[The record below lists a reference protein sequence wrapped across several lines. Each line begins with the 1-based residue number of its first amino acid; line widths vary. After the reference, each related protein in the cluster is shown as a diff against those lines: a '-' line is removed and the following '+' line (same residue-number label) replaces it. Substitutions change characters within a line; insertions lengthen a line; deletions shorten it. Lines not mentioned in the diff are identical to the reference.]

1 MRSSTVALRT
11 ARTMALMALIMTWTW
26 YTDLIL
32 PSSESSSLNYAESV
46 CKTQITTM
54 RAKSNYCKSI
64 RGVWPVQL
72 LSSLVWYSSN
82 VESIYWEHSPPL
94 LTFEAWLFQCKQVKA
109 IGTKDHALMRQDA
122 LNTSRAVVEAVKASA
137 WTKWLSEFIIVYI
150 YIYYVWSEW
159 LSTKSLYK
167 PIYVSSNFVV
177 KSVTS
182 LNSLMNRT
190 ARTYYRLRTASLE
203 DSLSSFFALKWLHQY
218 TASLKM
224 PNEKIRHGI
233 ACTMLHQFCTV
244 QLSIIRSWP
253 LQNAAKTKAVYKT
266 RDPACGSSLRR
277 TWKQRLKQHGC
288 WGF

>member
-1 MRSSTVALRT
+1 MLSLVAKHRSQQWEPRATTV
-11 ARTMALMALIMTWTW
+11 
-26 YTDLIL
+26 
-32 PSSESSSLNYAESV
+32 
-46 CKTQITTM
+46 
-54 RAKSNYCKSI
+54 RAF
-64 RGVWPVQL
+64 RGVWPVQV

-137 WTKWLSEFIIVYI
+137 WTKWLSEYI
-150 YIYYVWSEW
+150 YIIYNYIYIMYDLNDLVQN
-159 LSTKSLYK
+159 LSTSR
-167 PIYVSSNFVV
+167 F
-177 KSVTS
+177 TF
-182 LNSLMNRT
+182 
-190 ARTYYRLRTASLE
+190 LRTLWSNQWH
-203 DSLSSFFALKWLHQY
+203 LSTVSWVQKALLVIRIALRGLTIGWGQPLFIFALKWLHQY
-218 TASLKM
+218 TVSLKM

-244 QLSIIRSWP
+244 QLSIIKSWP

>member
-1 MRSSTVALRT
+1 MLSLFAKHRSQQWEPKATTV
-11 ARTMALMALIMTWTW
+11 
-26 YTDLIL
+26 
-32 PSSESSSLNYAESV
+32 
-46 CKTQITTM
+46 
-54 RAKSNYCKSI
+54 RAF
-64 RGVWPVQL
+64 RGVWPVQV

-109 IGTKDHALMRQDA
+109 IGSKDHALMRQDA

-137 WTKWLSEFIIVYI
+137 WTKWLSEFIIV

-203 DSLSSFFALKWLHQY
+203 DSLSSFLRWSDCTSILSAWRCPMKRYGTELLTPSCTNFAPY
-218 TASLKM
+218 NSAS
-224 PNEKIRHGI
+224 
-233 ACTMLHQFCTV
+233 
-244 QLSIIRSWP
+244 
-253 LQNAAKTKAVYKT
+253 
-266 RDPACGSSLRR
+266 
-277 TWKQRLKQHGC
+277 
-288 WGF
+288 

>member
-1 MRSSTVALRT
+1 MLSLFAKHRSQQWEPRATTV
-11 ARTMALMALIMTWTW
+11 
-26 YTDLIL
+26 
-32 PSSESSSLNYAESV
+32 
-46 CKTQITTM
+46 
-54 RAKSNYCKSI
+54 RAF
-64 RGVWPVQL
+64 RGVWPVQV

-150 YIYYVWSEW
+150 YYVWSEW

-182 LNSLMNRT
+182 LNSLMSTESFACDQNRT

-203 DSLSSFFALKWLHQY
+203 DSLSSFLRWSDCTSILPAWRCPMKRYGTELLAPCCTNFAPY
-218 TASLKM
+218 NSAS
-224 PNEKIRHGI
+224 
-233 ACTMLHQFCTV
+233 
-244 QLSIIRSWP
+244 
-253 LQNAAKTKAVYKT
+253 
-266 RDPACGSSLRR
+266 
-277 TWKQRLKQHGC
+277 
-288 WGF
+288 

>member
-64 RGVWPVQL
+64 PRCLASTSIVQFGVIFKQCWI
-72 LSSLVWYSSN
+72 Y
-82 VESIYWEHSPPL
+82 IYWEHSPPL

-150 YIYYVWSEW
+150 YIYIMYDLNDLVQNLSTSRFTFLRTLWSNQWHDISQQSHEYRKLCLWSESHCEDL
-159 LSTKSLYK
+159 LS
-167 PIYVSSNFVV
+167 V
-177 KSVTS
+177 
-182 LNSLMNRT
+182 
-190 ARTYYRLRTASLE
+190 E
-203 DSLSSFFALKWLHQY
+203 DSLSWGQPLFIFCVEVIAPVYCQPEDAQWKDTARNCLHHVAPILHRTTQHHKVLA
-218 TASLKM
+218 TAKCCKDQS
-224 PNEKIRHGI
+224 
-233 ACTMLHQFCTV
+233 
-244 QLSIIRSWP
+244 SI
-253 LQNAAKTKAVYKT
+253 
-266 RDPACGSSLRR
+266 
-277 TWKQRLKQHGC
+277 
-288 WGF
+288 